1 MQIIILLLVL
11 LAVILGPGMWVRTVM
26 KRYSKPPDRYAVT
39 GAEAARRLLDAHELH
54 DIGTEMTEAGD
65 HYDPLEKVVRLS
77 AQHYASKSLAA
88 VVIAAHEV
96 GHAVQ
101 DATGYAPLK
110 LRTRLVQWVGP
121 VQKVGAGLLMSA
133 PLIIAITRMPIA
145 GGLMLMGGML
155 TMGSA
160 VVVHLLTLPTELDAS
175 YRRALPM
182 LARHDVLIDGDEPH
196 ARRLLKAAALT
207 YVSAS
212 LMSLLNMARWWAILR
227 R

>member
-1 MQIIILLLVL
+1 MQILLPFLAL
-11 LAVILGPGMWVRTVM
+11 LALLLGPGLWVRAVM
-26 KRYSKPPDRYAVT
+26 KRYSKPGDRYAVT
-39 GAEAARRLLDAHELH
+39 GAEAARRLLDAHGLH
-54 DIGTEMTEAGD
+54 DVDTEFTEAGD
-65 HYDPLEKVVRLS
+65 HYDPDEKVVRLS
-77 AQHYASKSLAA
+77 PQHHAGKSLAA
-88 VVIAAHEV
+88 IVIAAHEV

-101 DATGYAPLK
+101 DASNYAPLR
-110 LRTRLVQWVGP
+110 LRTRLVKWVGP
-121 VQKVGAGLLMSA
+121 VQKIGAGLLMSA
-133 PLIIAITRMPIA
+133 PLIVAITRVPMA
-145 GGLMLMGGML
+145 GGVMLLGGLL

-175 YRRALPM
+175 YKRALPM
-182 LARHDVLIDGDEPH
+182 LARHDVLIRGDEPH